1 MKLINKYLNSM
12 YKEKLI
18 QMLSSLEKWGEK
30 ELSQYSTD
38 TERKVITKWS
48 TKKDS
53 LYGQELKE
61 EECQKVYEKWVKFF
75 RKMIK

>member
-1 MKLINKYLNSM
+1 M

-30 ELSQYSTD
+30 ELSKYFID
-38 TERKVITKWS
+38 TEHKVITKWS

-61 EECQKVYEKWVKFF
+61 EECQKVYEKWVKYFQ
-75 RKMIK
+75 KLIK